1 VAALRYCPAPVRRRR
16 RTRRTAAAA
25 LAAACVLG
33 ALAAAALAAAAAKPV
48 SPANA
53 TAVAT
58 AVNLRHSDVPT
69 LKAQSNPITAQ
80 QRQQNAKL
88 SACIGESPPSKL
100 LADVQSQDF
109 VGPSPDTLTISSET
123 QIEPTVSAV
132 TNDLAAIHR
141 PLALSC
147 LQSGL
152 SKVLA
157 TSAPKGS
164 TYTLSIARLAA
175 TLPGTSGVAA
185 VRVTAT
191 FHVKDGSK
199 TVTVPAYIDDL
210 GFAYGQAEISLNV
223 ISTLQPPSATLE
235 TKLALTL
242 IARAHAALG

>member
-1 VAALRYCPAPVRRRR
+1 VRSRSLIRRHRAAAVALASVCLLACGAV
-16 RTRRTAAAA
+16 AA
-25 LAAACVLG
+25 LAAA
-33 ALAAAALAAAAAKPV
+33 KQIT
-48 SPANA
+48 PADA

-58 AVNLRHSDVPT
+58 AVNLRHSDLPT
-69 LKAQSNPITAQ
+69 LKAQANPFTAQ

-88 SACIGESPPSKL
+88 TECIGEAPPSKL

-123 QIEPTVSAV
+123 QIEPSVATVTS
-132 TNDLAAIHR
+132 DLAAIHR
-141 PLALSC
+141 PLALTC
-147 LQSGL
+147 LRSALG
-152 SKVLA
+152 SALA
-157 TSAPKGS
+157 TSAPKNS
-164 TYTLSIARLAA
+164 NYSIAIARLAA

-199 TVTVPAYIDDL
+199 TVTVPAYIDDV

-223 ISTLQPPSATLE
+223 VSTLQPPSATLE
-235 TKLALTL
+235 TKLAELL

>member
-1 VAALRYCPAPVRRRR
+1 VRSQSLT
-16 RTRRTAAAA
+16 TRRTVAAAALASACLLAGAAAAA
-25 LAAACVLG
+25 LAAA
-33 ALAAAALAAAAAKPV
+33 KQV

-58 AVNLRHSDVPT
+58 AVNLRHSDLPT
-69 LKAQSNPITAQ
+69 LKAQGNPITSQ

-88 SACIGESPPSKL
+88 TACIGETSPSKL

-123 QIEPTVSAV
+123 QIEPTVAAV

-141 PLALSC
+141 PLALTC
-147 LQSGL
+147 LRSQLGAA
-152 SKVLA
+152 LA
-157 TSAPKGS
+157 TSAPKNS
-164 TYTLSIARLAA
+164 NYSISIARLPA

-191 FHVKDGSK
+191 FHVKEGSK
-199 TVTVPAYIDDL
+199 TVTVPAYIDDV

-223 ISTLQPPSATLE
+223 VSTLEPPSATLE
-235 TKLALTL
+235 TKLAELL